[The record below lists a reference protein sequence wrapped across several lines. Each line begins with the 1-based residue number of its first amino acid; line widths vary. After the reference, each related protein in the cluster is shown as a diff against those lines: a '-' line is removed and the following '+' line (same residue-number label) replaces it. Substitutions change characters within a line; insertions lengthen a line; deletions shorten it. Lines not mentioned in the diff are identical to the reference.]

1 MYCEKLKYSDFDGN
15 VREEELRFNLTQAEL
30 LEWELTTEGGMQKL
44 LETIVAEKDKVKLAE
59 MFRTIILKAYGVK
72 SADGRMFVKTVNGHK
87 VSEDFVQTQAYSD
100 FVMSLFSDPQKQIDF
115 VNAIVPQQV
124 QKNEGSAIPPAVLK

>member
-1 MYCEKLKYSDFDGN
+1 MYYEKLKYTDFDGN

-44 LETIVAEKDKVKLAE
+44 LETIVAEKDKVRLAE

-72 SADGRMFVKTVNGHK
+72 SADGKRFAKVIDGHK
-87 VSEDFVQTQAYSD
+87 VAEDFVQTQAYSD
-100 FVMSLFSDPQKQIDF
+100 FMMSLFTDPQKQINF
-115 VNAIVPQQV
+115 VNAIVPQV
-124 QKNEGSAIPPAVLK
+124 QKNEGSPVPPAVLK

>member
-1 MYCEKLKYSDFDGN
+1 MYCEKMKYTDFDGK

-72 SADGRMFVKTVNGHK
+72 SADGKRFTKIIDGHR
-87 VSEDFVQTQAYSD
+87 VSEDFAQTQAYSD
-100 FVMSLFSDPQKQIDF
+100 FMMSLFTDPQKQIDF
-115 VNAIVPQQV
+115 VNAIVPQV

>member
-1 MYCEKLKYSDFDGN
+1 MYCEKMKYTDFDGN

-59 MFRTIILKAYGVK
+59 MFRTIVLKAYGVK
-72 SADGRMFVKTVNGHK
+72 SADGKRFAKIIDGHR

-100 FVMSLFSDPQKQIDF
+100 FMMSLFTDPQKQIDF
-115 VNAIVPQQV
+115 VNAIVPQV
-124 QKNEGSAIPPAVLK
+124 QKNESSPVPPAVLK

>member
-1 MYCEKLKYSDFDGN
+1 MYCEKMTYTDFDGKE
-15 VREEELRFNLTQAEL
+15 REEEIRFNLTQAEL

-72 SADGRMFVKTVNGHK
+72 SADGKRFVKVIDGHR
-87 VSEDFVQTQAYSD
+87 VSEDFAQTQAYSD
-100 FVMSLFSDPQKQIDF
+100 FMMSLFTDPQKQIDF
-115 VNAIVPQQV
+115 VNAIVPQV
-124 QKNEGSAIPPAVLK
+124 QKNESSPVPPAVLK

>member
-1 MYCEKLKYSDFDGN
+1 MYCEKMKYTDFDGN

-72 SADGRMFVKTVNGHK
+72 SADGKRFAKIIDGHR

-100 FVMSLFSDPQKQIDF
+100 FMMSLFTDPQKQIDF
-115 VNAIVPQQV
+115 VNAIVPQV
-124 QKNEGSAIPPAVLK
+124 QKNESSPVPPAVLK

>member
-1 MYCEKLKYSDFDGN
+1 MYYEKVKYTDFDGN

-44 LETIVAEKDKVKLAE
+44 LETIVAEKDKVRLAE

-72 SADGRMFVKTVNGHK
+72 SADGKRFAKVIDGHK
-87 VSEDFVQTQAYSD
+87 VAEDFVQTQAYSD
-100 FVMSLFSDPQKQIDF
+100 FMMSLFTDPQKQINF
-115 VNAIVPQQV
+115 VNAIVPQV
-124 QKNEGSAIPPAVLK
+124 QKNEGSPVPPAVLK

>member
-1 MYCEKLKYSDFDGN
+1 MYCEKMTYTDFDGRE
-15 VREEELRFNLTQAEL
+15 REEELRFNLTQAEL

-72 SADGRMFVKTVNGHK
+72 SADGKRFVKIIDGHR
-87 VSEDFVQTQAYSD
+87 VSEDFAQTQAYSD
-100 FVMSLFSDPQKQIDF
+100 FMMSLFTDPQKQIDF
-115 VNAIVPQQV
+115 VNAIVPQV
-124 QKNEGSAIPPAVLK
+124 QKNESSPVPPAVLK

>member
-1 MYCEKLKYSDFDGN
+1 MYCEKVTYTDFDGN
-15 VREEELRFNLTQAEL
+15 EREEELRFNLTQAEL

-59 MFRTIILKAYGVK
+59 MFRIIILKAYGVK
-72 SADGRMFVKTVNGHK
+72 SADGKRFIKTIDGHS

-100 FVMSLFSDPQKQIDF
+100 FMMSLFTNPQKQIDF
-115 VNAIVPQQV
+115 VNAIVPPIP
-124 QKNEGSAIPPAVLK
+124 KSEGSPVPPAVLK

>member
-1 MYCEKLKYSDFDGN
+1 MYCEKMTYTDFDGRE
-15 VREEELRFNLTQAEL
+15 REEELRFNLTQAEL

-72 SADGRMFVKTVNGHK
+72 SADGKRFVKIIDGHR
-87 VSEDFVQTQAYSD
+87 VSEDFAQTQAYSD
-100 FVMSLFSDPQKQIDF
+100 FMMSLFTDPKKQIDF
-115 VNAIVPQQV
+115 VNAIVPQV
-124 QKNEGSAIPPAVLK
+124 QKNESSPVPPAVLK

>member
-1 MYCEKLKYSDFDGN
+1 MYCEKMKYTDFDGN

-72 SADGRMFVKTVNGHK
+72 SADGKRFAKIIDGHR

-100 FVMSLFSDPQKQIDF
+100 FMMSLFTDPQKQIDF
-115 VNAIVPQQV
+115 VNAIVPQV
-124 QKNEGSAIPPAVLK
+124 QKNESSLVPPAVLK

>member
-1 MYCEKLKYSDFDGN
+1 MYYEKLKYTDFDGN

-44 LETIVAEKDKVKLAE
+44 LETIVAEKDKVRLAE

-72 SADGRMFVKTVNGHK
+72 SADGKRFAKVIDGHK
-87 VSEDFVQTQAYSD
+87 VADDFVQTQAYSD
-100 FVMSLFSDPQKQIDF
+100 FMMSLFTDPQKQINF
-115 VNAIVPQQV
+115 VNAIVPQV
-124 QKNEGSAIPPAVLK
+124 QKNEGSPVPPAVLK

>member
-1 MYCEKLKYSDFDGN
+1 MYCEKMKYTDFDGN

-72 SADGRMFVKTVNGHK
+72 SADGKRFAKIIDGHR
-87 VSEDFVQTQAYSD
+87 VSEDFAQTQAYSD
-100 FVMSLFSDPQKQIDF
+100 FMMSLFTDPQKQIDF
-115 VNAIVPQQV
+115 VNAIVPQV
-124 QKNEGSAIPPAVLK
+124 QKNESSPVPPAVLK

>member
-1 MYCEKLKYSDFDGN
+1 MYCEKMKYTDFDGN

-72 SADGRMFVKTVNGHK
+72 SADGKRFAKIIDGHR

-100 FVMSLFSDPQKQIDF
+100 FMMSLFTNPQKQIDF
-115 VNAIVPQQV
+115 VNAIVPQV
-124 QKNEGSAIPPAVLK
+124 QKNESSPVPPAVLK

>member
-1 MYCEKLKYSDFDGN
+1 MYCEKMKYTDFDGK

-44 LETIVAEKDKVKLAE
+44 LETIVAEKDNVKLAE

-72 SADGRMFVKTVNGHK
+72 SADGKRFVKIIDGHR
-87 VSEDFVQTQAYSD
+87 VSEDFAQTQAYSD
-100 FVMSLFSDPQKQIDF
+100 FMMSLFTDPQKQIDF
-115 VNAIVPQQV
+115 VNAIVPQV
-124 QKNEGSAIPPAVLK
+124 QKNESSPVLPAVLK

>member
-1 MYCEKLKYSDFDGN
+1 MYYEKMKYTDFDGN

-44 LETIVAEKDKVKLAE
+44 LETIVAEKDKVRLAE

-72 SADGRMFVKTVNGHK
+72 SADGKRFAKVIDGHK
-87 VSEDFVQTQAYSD
+87 VAEDFVQTQAYSD
-100 FVMSLFSDPQKQIDF
+100 FMMSLFTDPQKQINF
-115 VNAIVPQQV
+115 VNAIVPQV
-124 QKNEGSAIPPAVLK
+124 QKNEGSPVPPAVLK

>member
-1 MYCEKLKYSDFDGN
+1 MKYTDFDGN

-72 SADGRMFVKTVNGHK
+72 SADGKRFAKIIDGHR

-100 FVMSLFSDPQKQIDF
+100 FMMSLFTDPQKQIDF
-115 VNAIVPQQV
+115 VNAIVPQV
-124 QKNEGSAIPPAVLK
+124 QKNESSPVPPAVLK

>member
-1 MYCEKLKYSDFDGN
+1 MYCEKMTYTDFDGN
-15 VREEELRFNLTQAEL
+15 EREEELRFNLTQAEL

-72 SADGRMFVKTVNGHK
+72 SADGKRFAKIIDGHR

-100 FVMSLFSDPQKQIDF
+100 FMMSLFTNPQKQIDF
-115 VNAIVPQQV
+115 VNAIVPPIP
-124 QKNEGSAIPPAVLK
+124 KNEGSPVPPAVLK

>member
-1 MYCEKLKYSDFDGN
+1 MYCEKMTYTDFDGN
-15 VREEELRFNLTQAEL
+15 EREEELRFNLTQAEL

-72 SADGRMFVKTVNGHK
+72 SADGKRFVKIIDGHR
-87 VSEDFVQTQAYSD
+87 VFEDFAQTQAYSD
-100 FVMSLFSDPQKQIDF
+100 FMMSLFTDPQKQIDF
-115 VNAIVPQQV
+115 VNAIVPQV
-124 QKNEGSAIPPAVLK
+124 QKNEGSPVPPAVLK

>member
-1 MYCEKLKYSDFDGN
+1 MYCEKMTYTDFDGN
-15 VREEELRFNLTQAEL
+15 EREEELRFNLTQAEL

-72 SADGRMFVKTVNGHK
+72 SADGKRFVKIIDGHR
-87 VSEDFVQTQAYSD
+87 VSEDFAQTQAYSD
-100 FVMSLFSDPQKQIDF
+100 FMMSLFTDPQKQIDF
-115 VNAIVPQQV
+115 VNAIVPQV
-124 QKNEGSAIPPAVLK
+124 QKNESSPVPPAVLK